1 MYNLSFDEKQMHYL
15 FDFICNLSPQYFS
28 TDFIETEK
36 PVMKNN
42 SMKRIRICIIYYAYC
57 IIINI
62 LLTFSNSG
70 KPKLYVCAWFVIAK
84 RWRQGKLRIILFY
97 FLESID

>member
-1 MYNLSFDEKQMHYL
+1 MYILSFDEKQMHYL
-15 FDFICNLSPQYFS
+15 FDFILNLSPQYFS

-36 PVMKNN
+36 PVMKNT

-62 LLTFSNSG
+62 LLTFSYLG
-70 KPKLYVCAWFVIAK
+70 KPKLYVCALFVIAK
-84 RWRQGKLRIILFY
+84 RWKNS
-97 FLESID
+97 E